1 MISTQVAGPPPPQQQ
16 QFRGGAVRSA
26 PKKQSQRRQKQLR
39 KQRREAEAKGV
50 DEGADY
56 LAALGFDEHY
66 LAQERALGLSQPPQK
81 KHAAFLDEAQREYR
95 AERAGLPSGAEKFYG
110 DGYEEVEIPPPRAL
124 PPPIEGELLRVDSAL
139 PAWAR
144 RCFKGTQTLN
154 RLQSAVY
161 PCAFSSR
168 KNMLVCAPT
177 GAGKTNVALLT
188 VLELVASRVEFC
200 CASAHG

>member
-1 MISTQVAGPPPPQQQ
+1 M
-16 QFRGGAVRSA
+16 RSA

-39 KQRREAEAKGV
+39 KQRREAEAKGI

-95 AERAGLPSGAEKFYG
+95 AERTGLPSGAEKFYG

-144 RCFKGTQTLN
+144 R
-154 RLQSAVY
+154 
-161 PCAFSSR
+161 
-168 KNMLVCAPT
+168 T
-177 GAGKTNVALLT
+177 GAGPTRAPAALRRWAGAVRERLARRRQKGQAGNA
-188 VLELVASRVEFC
+188 EMSR
-200 CASAHG
+200 

>member
-1 MISTQVAGPPPPQQQ
+1 M
-16 QFRGGAVRSA
+16 RSA

-95 AERAGLPSGAEKFYG
+95 AERSGLPSGAEKFYG

-124 PPPIEGELLRVDSAL
+124 PPPIEGELLKVDAAL

-168 KNMLVCAPT
+168 KNMLVCVHLLVRVKPT
-177 GAGKTNVALLT
+177 SL
-188 VLELVASRVEFC
+188 C
-200 CASAHG
+200 

>member
-1 MISTQVAGPPPPQQQ
+1 M
-16 QFRGGAVRSA
+16 RSA

-39 KQRREAEAKGV
+39 KQRREAEAKGI

-95 AERAGLPSGAEKFYG
+95 AERSGLPSGAEKFYG

-188 VLELVASRVEFC
+188 VLELVASRVEFRG
-200 CASAHG
+200 ASAHG